1 MPIDVE
7 HLRQHYA
14 SLSDEE
20 FDKLDRNDLTA
31 VAQKCYDNEL
41 ARRSLRRSNEEISE
55 TARDR
60 KTPPDEPVEFPDEE
74 PFVACAFRED
84 GGLDSAQSASEASAA
99 LQASGIPARIELRE
113 VEEEIPSRP
122 QWNEYQVVVPNGLSL
137 EAASILDRDFFNIRI
152 ESDWKTHLESLS
164 DEQLLRLNADT
175 ICEGFLDRAA
185 RLKKAYNQEVRRRKL

>member
-1 MPIDVE
+1 MAFDAE

-20 FDKLDRNDLTA
+20 FDNLDRSDLTA

-55 TARDR
+55 AARDR
-60 KTPPDEPVEFPDEE
+60 ETLSDEPVEFPDEE

-84 GGLDSAQSASEASAA
+84 GGSDSAQSASEASAA

-113 VEEEIPSRP
+113 VEEEVPSRR

-175 ICEGFLDRAA
+175 ICEGFLDRAT
-185 RLKKAYNQEVRRRKL
+185 RLKKAYNDEVRRRRL